1 MEIQKVVV
9 KDESVVEENRR
20 LKAELEKAKEELK
33 AQGGAGAGEGDAEK
47 EQLRKELA
55 ELKEQFELKIN

>member
-47 EQLRKELA
+47 AQLRKELA